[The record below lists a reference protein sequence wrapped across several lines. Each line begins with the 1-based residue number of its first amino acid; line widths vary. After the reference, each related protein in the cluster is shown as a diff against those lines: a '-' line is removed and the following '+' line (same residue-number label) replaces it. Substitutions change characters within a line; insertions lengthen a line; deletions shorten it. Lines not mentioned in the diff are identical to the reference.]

1 MSCGADTEAQLLF
14 TALTADANFVLPDID
29 LSGPEYQIPTDG
41 PIALPIERITNADL
55 TTGDVDGPGTFDVIM
70 RGFKAHLIQEY
81 KGNRITGADYVKA
94 YIALTEAAMSNAT
107 QFLLGKDQQ
116 YWQAV
121 LAQQQALAAQVA
133 VVISRVQLATT
144 KADYEKSKVDAAAS
158 AAGYALTK
166 LKLSTESETYCQA
179 KFTLEFMLPQQ
190 LLLLKEQTDA
200 QRAQT
205 LDTRADGG
213 AIAGTLGKQ
222 KELYSQQITSYQRDA
237 EIKAA
242 KIFTDAWITQ
252 KTIDEGLLAPPNFQN
267 ASVDIVLGHIKANN
281 NLD

>member
-1 MSCGADTEAQLLF
+1 MACGADTEAQLLF
-14 TALTADANFVLPDID
+14 EALTADANFVLPDID

-41 PIALPIERITNADL
+41 PIALPIDPITNADL
-55 TTGDVDGPGTFDVIM
+55 TTGEVDGPGTFDVIM
-70 RGFKAHLIQEY
+70 RGFKAHLMQEF

-107 QFLLGKDQQ
+107 QFLLGKNQQ
-116 YWQAV
+116 YWAAV

-144 KADYEKSKVDAAAS
+144 KADYEKSKVEAAAS

-166 LKLSTESETYCQA
+166 LKLSTESETFCQA
-179 KFTLEFMLPQQ
+179 QFTLQFMLPQQ

-213 AIAGTLGKQ
+213 PITGTLGKQ
-222 KELYSQQITSYQRDA
+222 KELYTQQITSYKRDA
-237 EIKAA
+237 EVKAA

-267 ASVDIVLGHIKANN
+267 ASIDIVLGHIKANN
-281 NLD
+281 ELD

>member
-1 MSCGADTEAQLLF
+1 MACGADTEAQELF
-14 TALTADANFVLPDID
+14 TTLTADANFVLPDID
-29 LSGPEYQIPTDG
+29 LTGPDYQIPSSS
-41 PIALPIERITNADL
+41 INLPITPITNEAL

-70 RGFKAHLIQEY
+70 RGFKAHLIQEF

-94 YIALTEAAMSNAT
+94 YIALTEAAMGQAV

-116 YWQAV
+116 YWQSV

-133 VVISRVQLATT
+133 VVIARVQLATT
-144 KADYEKSKVDAAAS
+144 KADYEKSKIDAATS

-166 LKLSTESETYCQA
+166 LKLSTESISYCQA
-179 KFTLEFMLPQQ
+179 KFTLEMMLPQQ

-205 LDTRADGG
+205 LDTRADGTTVT
-213 AIAGTLGKQ
+213 GTLGKQ
-222 KELYSQQITSYQRDA
+222 KDLYTQQITSYQRDA

-242 KIFTDAWITQ
+242 KLFTDAWITM

-267 ASVDIVLGHIKANN
+267 ASIDIVLGHIKSNN
-281 NLD
+281 DLD

>member
-1 MSCGADTEAQLLF
+1 MSCGADTEANALF
-14 TALTADANFVLPDID
+14 LTLTADADFVLPDID
-29 LSGPEYQIPTDG
+29 LSGPEYQIPADG
-41 PIALPIERITNADL
+41 PIALPITPITNEQL

-70 RGFKAHLIQEY
+70 RGFKAHLLQEF

-94 YIALTEAAMSNAT
+94 YIALTEAAMQNAT
-107 QFLLGKDQQ
+107 SFLLGKDQQ

-144 KADYEKSKVDAAAS
+144 KAEYEKAKVEAAAS

-166 LKLSTESETYCQA
+166 LKLATESITYCQA
-179 KFTLEFMLPQQ
+179 NFTLDFMLPQQ

-205 LDTRADGG
+205 LDTRADGVP
-213 AIAGTLGKQ
+213 ITGTLGKQ
-222 KELYSQQITSYQRDA
+222 KDLYTQQITSYQRDS

-242 KIFTDAWITQ
+242 RIFTDAWITQ
-252 KTIDEGLLAPPNFQN
+252 KTIDEGLIAPPNFQN

>member
-1 MSCGADTEAQLLF
+1 MSCGADTEANALF
-14 TALTADANFVLPDID
+14 LALTADADFVLPDID
-29 LSGPEYQIPTDG
+29 LSGPEYQIPPDG
-41 PIALPIERITNADL
+41 PIALPITPITNDEL
-55 TTGDVDGPGTFDVIM
+55 TTGAVDGPGTFDVIM
-70 RGFKAHLIQEY
+70 RGFKAHLIQEF

-94 YIALTEAAMSNAT
+94 YIALTEAAMANAT

-144 KADYEKSKVDAAAS
+144 KAEYEKAKIEAAAS

-166 LKLSTESETYCQA
+166 LKLSTESITYCQA
-179 KFTLEFMLPQQ
+179 NFTLEFMLPQQ

-213 AIAGTLGKQ
+213 PITGTLGKQ
-222 KELYSQQITSYQRDA
+222 KDLYSQQITSYQRDS

-242 KIFTDAWITQ
+242 RIFTDAWITQ
-252 KTIDEGLLAPPNFQN
+252 KTIDEGLIAPPNFQN
-267 ASVDIVLGHIKANN
+267 ASVDIVLGHIKTNN

>member
-1 MSCGADTEAQLLF
+1 MSCGADTEANALF
-14 TALTADANFVLPDID
+14 LALTADADFVLPDID
-29 LSGPEYQIPTDG
+29 LSGPEYQIPADG
-41 PIALPIERITNADL
+41 PIALPITPITNEML
-55 TTGDVDGPGTFDVIM
+55 TNGDVDGPGTFDVIM
-70 RGFKAHLIQEY
+70 RGFKAHLLQEF

-94 YIALTEAAMSNAT
+94 YIALTEAAMQNAT
-107 QFLLGKDQQ
+107 SFLLGKDQQ

-144 KADYEKSKVDAAAS
+144 KAEYEKAKVEAAAS

-166 LKLSTESETYCQA
+166 LKLATESITYCQA
-179 KFTLEFMLPQQ
+179 NFTLDFMLPQQ

-205 LDTRADGG
+205 LDTRADG
-213 AIAGTLGKQ
+213 APITGTLGKQ
-222 KELYSQQITSYQRDA
+222 KDLYTQQITSYQRDS

-242 KIFTDAWITQ
+242 RIFTDAWITQ
-252 KTIDEGLLAPPNFQN
+252 KTIDEGLVAPPNFQN